1 MSNFAEE
8 TAREFEEN
16 KREEG
21 IDIVSAV
28 EVNFTCHGLDLR
40 SPELLIFMSA
50 EDRSSFMD
58 ELCIGSNRMLEA
70 LGEAEGLSKEM
81 VIAGIKSGD
90 VCTDLDGWC
99 IENLKGSVAIFPNDT
114 IDYISYG
121 STIYSKMQK
130 DTGMHFKRHMDNTQ
144 LFKKLEKATTD
155 KELRKMVMHAVDD
168 SAEATV
174 CLAAFFAWGVKS
186 NTIQWLQH

>member
-58 ELCIGSNRMLEA
+58 ELCIGSNRML
-70 LGEAEGLSKEM
+70 
-81 VIAGIKSGD
+81 
-90 VCTDLDGWC
+90 
-99 IENLKGSVAIFPNDT
+99 
-114 IDYISYG
+114 
-121 STIYSKMQK
+121 
-130 DTGMHFKRHMDNTQ
+130 
-144 LFKKLEKATTD
+144 
-155 KELRKMVMHAVDD
+155 
-168 SAEATV
+168 
-174 CLAAFFAWGVKS
+174 
-186 NTIQWLQH
+186 